1 MSKFNTRIASLLL
14 ALSSLISATA
24 NAQVTIKDAWIRAT
38 VAPQKVTGAFMH
50 ITSKQDAKLIA
61 VSSNIADSAEIH
73 SMEMEGDMMKM
84 REMKDLP
91 LPAGKAIELK
101 PGGMHIMLFGLKKA
115 VKEGEK
121 ITLHLTIEDNKK
133 QRQQVEVQATVKAM
147 NGGMGM

>member
-1 MSKFNTRIASLLL
+1 MNKFNTHIASLLL
-14 ALSSLISATA
+14 AVSSLISATA
-24 NAQVTIKDAWIRAT
+24 NAQVSIKDAWIRAT
-38 VAPQKVTGAFMH
+38 VTPQKVTGAFMH

-61 VSSNIADSAEIH
+61 VNSNIADSAEIH

>member
-1 MSKFNTRIASLLL
+1 MNTFNTHIASLLL
-14 ALSSLISATA
+14 ALSSLVSAIA

-38 VAPQKVTGAFMH
+38 VAPQKVTGAFMQ
-50 ITSKQDAKLIA
+50 ITSKQDMKLIA
-61 VSSNIADSAEIH
+61 VSSKIADSAEIH
-73 SMEMEGDMMKM
+73 SMEMDGNMMKM
-84 REMKDLP
+84 REIKDLP
-91 LPAGKAIELK
+91 LPAGKTTELK

-121 ITLHLTIEDNKK
+121 ITLHLTLEDNKK

>member
-1 MSKFNTRIASLLL
+1 MNTFNTHIASLLL
-14 ALSSLISATA
+14 ALSSLVSAIA

-38 VAPQKVTGAFMH
+38 VAPQKVTGAFMQ
-50 ITSKQDAKLIA
+50 ITSKQDMKLIA
-61 VSSNIADSAEIH
+61 VSSKIADSAEIH

-84 REMKDLP
+84 REIKDLP
-91 LPAGKAIELK
+91 LPAGKTTELK

-121 ITLHLTIEDNKK
+121 ITLHLTLEDNKK

>member
-1 MSKFNTRIASLLL
+1 MNQHITASLLL
-14 ALSSLISATA
+14 ALSSICSATV
-24 NAQVTIKDAWIRAT
+24 NAQVTVKEAWIRAT
-38 VAPQKVTGAFMH
+38 VAPQKVTGAFLQ

-61 VSSNIADSAEIH
+61 VSSNIADNVEIH

-84 REMKDLP
+84 REIKDLP
-91 LPAGKAIELK
+91 LPAGKTIELK

-121 ITLHLTIEDNKK
+121 IKLNLTVEDNKK

-147 NGGMGM
+147 NGGM

>member
-1 MSKFNTRIASLLL
+1 MNTFNTHIASLLL
-14 ALSSLISATA
+14 ALSSLVSASA

-38 VAPQKVTGAFMH
+38 VAPQKVTGAFMQ
-50 ITSKQDAKLIA
+50 ITSKQDMKLIA
-61 VSSNIADSAEIH
+61 VSSKIADSAEIH

-84 REMKDLP
+84 REIKDLP
-91 LPAGKAIELK
+91 LPAGKTTELK

-121 ITLHLTIEDNKK
+121 ITLHLTLEDNKK

>member
-1 MSKFNTRIASLLL
+1 MNKFNTRIASLLL

>member
-1 MSKFNTRIASLLL
+1 MNTFNTFIASSLL
-14 ALSSLISATA
+14 AISSLIGASA
-24 NAQVTIKDAWIRAT
+24 NAQVTVKDAWIRAT
-38 VAPQKVTGAFMH
+38 VAPQKVTGAFMQ
-50 ITSKQDAKLIA
+50 ITSKQDMKLIA
-61 VSSNIADSAEIH
+61 ASSKIADSAEIH

-84 REMKDLP
+84 REIKDLP

-121 ITLHLTIEDNKK
+121 ITLHLTLEDNKK
-133 QRQQVEVQATVKAM
+133 QRQQVEVRATVKAM

>member
-1 MSKFNTRIASLLL
+1 MNTFNTFIASSLL
-14 ALSSLISATA
+14 AISSLIGASA
-24 NAQVTIKDAWIRAT
+24 NAQVTVKDAWIRAT
-38 VAPQKVTGAFMH
+38 VAPQKVTGAFMQ
-50 ITSKQDAKLIA
+50 ITSKQDMKLIA

-84 REMKDLP
+84 REMKELP
-91 LPAGKAIELK
+91 LPAGKTTELK

-121 ITLHLTIEDNKK
+121 ITLHLTLEDNKK